1 MENNHTIKSIK
12 AREIL
17 DSRGIPTIEVEL
29 TTKLGSFFASVPS
42 GTSKGKNEAKEL
54 RDGGKRY
61 QGKGVLKAIENVEK
75 IIGTELRGKDVTKQK
90 EIDEMMIKLD
100 GTKDKSRLGANA
112 ILGVS
117 LAVCRAGAEARN
129 IPLYQYISQLTET
142 RSLPKLAESG
152 SLSFLPKPCFL
163 MIEGGTHAGND
174 LDFQEFMIMPREDRF
189 SKNLETGTEIY
200 HCLKE
205 ILEKEQG
212 KSSIN
217 VGLEGGFTPS
227 LKFPE
232 QALDLIVRAID
243 KAGYKDRIDIILD
256 CAASQFFSPLRRKFG
271 SRSKDKKYKTQ
282 MGVFIKEGLL
292 RYYSD
297 LISKYPIIG
306 LEDPFSEEDWQG
318 FKQITKLAES
328 GFLSVDR
335 DPLSVIGDDLLTT
348 NIERVKKA
356 IKENA
361 CNSMIVKPNQ
371 IGTVSET
378 IEVVKYARENNF
390 KIFVKHRSG
399 ETKDDFIADLAVG
412 VGADGIMAGAP
423 ARSERLAKYNRLLKI
438 EEELK

>member
-1 MENNHTIKSIK
+1 MNNHTIKSIE

-29 TTKLGSFFASVPS
+29 ITELGSFFASVPS
-42 GTSKGKNEAKEL
+42 GTSTGKNEAKEL
-54 RDGGKRY
+54 RDGGERY
-61 QGKGVLKAIENVEK
+61 NGNGVLRAVENVEK
-75 IIGTELRGKDVTKQK
+75 IIAPELKGKDVINQK
-90 EIDEMMIKLD
+90 EIDEMIIKLD

-117 LAVCRAGAEARN
+117 MAVCRAGASAN
-129 IPLYQYISQLTET
+129 NLPLYKYLNEISNYPISNIQ
-142 RSLPKLAESG
+142 KLISN
-152 SLSFLPKPCFL
+152 LRPCFL
-163 MIEGGTHAGND
+163 MIEGGVHAGND
-174 LDFQEFMIMPREDRF
+174 LDFQEFMIQPREDKF
-189 SKNLETGTEIY
+189 SKNLEIGTEIY

-227 LKFPE
+227 LRFPE
-232 QALDLIVRAID
+232 QALDLIVRAIE
-243 KAGYKDRIDIILD
+243 KTGQKDRIDIILD
-256 CAASQFFSPLRRKFG
+256 CAASQFF
-271 SRSKDKKYKTQ
+271 KDKKYQTQ
-282 MGVFIKEGLL
+282 MGVFVRDGFF

-318 FKQITKLAES
+318 FKQITKLAENS
-328 GFLSVDR
+328 SLPAGRELF
-335 DPLSVIGDDLLTT
+335 SVIGDDLLVT
-348 NIERVKKA
+348 NLRRVKKA

-378 IEVVKYARENNF
+378 IEVARYAKENNF

-412 VGADGIMAGAP
+412 LAADGIMAGAP
-423 ARSERLAKYNRLLKI
+423 ARSERLVKYNRLLKI
-438 EEELK
+438 EEELLNK